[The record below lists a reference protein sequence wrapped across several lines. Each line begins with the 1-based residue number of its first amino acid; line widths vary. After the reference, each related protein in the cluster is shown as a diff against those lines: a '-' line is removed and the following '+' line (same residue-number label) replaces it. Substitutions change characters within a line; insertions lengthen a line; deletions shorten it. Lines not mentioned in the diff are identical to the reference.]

1 MPSIYE
7 AEIRHKSAA
16 KTVEDQLTSRVFGA
30 LAMLPKDKVLLPLLR
45 CLADVLASQEKD
57 IVLSK
62 LMSSQPQRISL
73 DLWKYSGT
81 NYPDVYIELDDT
93 ALVIEVKKDSKPTV
107 WQITDQYQNT
117 KDWLNKKNGRR
128 GFIYFLLTNDDTE
141 PDEVASAQK
150 KLQPKFPNAQIHWIR
165 WPQIWKWLREIS
177 KSQRIDGIAKGLLDT
192 TIELLEAENMSGQ
205 TGFKMKWFS
214 DDVIKAIDKVQEL
227 CGEISATLGEV
238 IAKLSGSGIEYFDN
252 NFPPIR
258 SDTRKNRLHNPDEWI
273 LRNFDFYF
281 KDKDWRRVKNGE
293 KDPCLYIT
301 FWLESD
307 KTGVD
312 VGFWWCSPHEDDK
325 ETIIEQCREKA
336 QKDGLRTDEDFWAEA
351 GGISVFRR
359 FSPEDLENDKNI
371 VDTLKTR
378 LVEMRDF
385 AEEIATLQKYLGYR
399 KKTQARREK

>member
-16 KTVEDQLTSRVFGA
+16 KTGEDQLTSRVFGA
-30 LAMLPKDKVLLPLLR
+30 LAMLPKDKVLLPLLC
-45 CLADVLASQEKD
+45 CLVDVLVSQEKD
-57 IVLSK
+57 VVLSK
-62 LMSSQPQRISL
+62 LKGSQPQRISL
-73 DLWKYSGT
+73 DLWKYTGT
-81 NYPDVYIELDDT
+81 NYPDVYVEFDDT
-93 ALVIEVKKDSKPTV
+93 VLVVEVKKDSKPTV
-107 WQITDQYQNT
+107 WQITEQYQNT
-117 KDWLNKKNGRR
+117 KDWLNEGNGRR

-141 PDEVASAQK
+141 PPEVAVAEKTLQRKFPSAQ
-150 KLQPKFPNAQIHWIR
+150 IYWIR

-177 KSQRIDGIAKGLLDT
+177 KGQRIDGIAKGLLDK
-192 TIELLEAENMSGQ
+192 TIELLEAENMSGP
-205 TGFKMKWFS
+205 TGFKSKWFG

-227 CGEISATLGEV
+227 CGEISATLGEI
-238 IAKLSGSGIEYFDN
+238 IAKLPGSRIEYFDN

-258 SDTRKNRLHNPDEWI
+258 SDTRKNRLHSPDEWI

-281 KDKDWRRVKNGE
+281 KDKDWKRVKNGE

-312 VGFWWCSPHEDDK
+312 VGFWWCRPHEDDK
-325 ETIIEQCREKA
+325 ETMIEQSREKA
-336 QKDGLRTDEDFWAEA
+336 QRDGLRIDEDFWAEY
-351 GGISVFRR
+351 GGLSVFRR

-371 VDTLKTR
+371 VDTLESG

-385 AEEIATLQKYLGYR
+385 AEDIETLQKYLGYR
-399 KKTQARREK
+399 KKPQTRRKK